1 MNIRDEGIVLKEL
14 RFRETSKI
22 VTILT
27 RNKGKIQAMARG
39 AYKPKSQLMVNT
51 QPFSYN
57 SYILFKGRNFYYISH
72 ADIIDSFYSIR
83 EDMNRVIYGSYLL
96 ELADKS
102 ILEGDDVH
110 RLFLLL
116 KKGLDV
122 LSKLDRDFLKFIL
135 AYELKF
141 ISFLGY
147 KPLLDRCISCGTR
160 DLNKFKFNIEDG
172 GIICHT
178 CSLVES
184 NCEYMDI
191 LMYKAMKALLYTP
204 LDRIGSLKISK
215 KTMFKLQDIM
225 VKYILHKIDR
235 KKFNS
240 LDLLKT
246 VNRDGGEIYGYH
258 LGDD

>member
-1 MNIRDEGIVLKEL
+1 MNIKDEGIVLKEM

-27 RNKGKIQAMARG
+27 KNHGKIQGMARG
-39 AYKPKSQLMVNT
+39 AYKPKSQLTVHT

-57 SYILFKGRNFYYISH
+57 NYIFFKGRNFYYINQ
-72 ADIIDSFYSIR
+72 ADIIDSFYAIR
-83 EDMNRVIYGSYLL
+83 ENVNRVVYGYYLL

-102 ILEGDDVH
+102 ILEGDESYK
-110 RLFLLL
+110 LFLLL
-116 KKGLDV
+116 RKGLKI
-122 LSKLDRDFLKFIL
+122 LSKLDKHFLKFIL

-147 KPLLDRCISCGTR
+147 KPLLDNCIICGEK
-160 DLNKFKFNIEDG
+160 DLKGFKFNIEYG
-172 GIICHT
+172 GVVCNR

-191 LMYKAMKALLYTP
+191 SMYKAMKELIYTP
-204 LDRIGSLKISK
+204 LDRINGINISK
-215 KTMFKLQDIM
+215 KTMFKLHDIM

-235 KKFNS
+235 KSFNS
-240 LDLLKT
+240 LDVLKT
-246 VNRDGGEIYGYH
+246 LNGGGGELYGHH